1 MKTIIY
7 SCLIITLSLLAYT
20 CSHPGQPT
28 VLRINTLKGTYISE
42 DNPFYK
48 IVTFKNNS
56 DVEITSELGEL
67 FGISQVV
74 SYKKE
79 GKHVRITADGYT
91 MLLFEIVDKD
101 TLRGEGFARGT
112 YVRQK
117 R

>member
-1 MKTIIY
+1 M
-7 SCLIITLSLLAYT
+7 
-20 CSHPGQPT
+20 
-28 VLRINTLKGTYISE
+28 
-42 DNPFYK
+42 
-48 IVTFKNNS
+48 TFKNNS

-117 R
+117 